1 MRPGHSLFR
10 ESDFLQRCDKSWI
23 VPHEVIV
30 GIDIHAQNAPGAGS
44 FLQCD
49 IQGFER
55 AFSVTN
61 EGAGPV
67 PGFQIPIRGGVTSF
81 LIGWLALA

>member
-61 EGAGPV
+61 EGADLCQVFRSQFEAGSPV
-67 PGFQIPIRGGVTSF
+67 F
-81 LIGWLALA
+81 